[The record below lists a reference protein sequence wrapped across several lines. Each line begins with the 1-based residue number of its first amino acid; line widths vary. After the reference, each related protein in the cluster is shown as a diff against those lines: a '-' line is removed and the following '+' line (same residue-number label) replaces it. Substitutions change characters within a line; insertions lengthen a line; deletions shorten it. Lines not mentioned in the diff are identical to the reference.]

1 MPDVLYDCRLH
12 YGGNWRLVL
21 SLGSSGGGLYRYCDV
36 NFLDTF
42 ISLSVSSQMKVGEWL
57 ILNWRYG
64 EEFDIGSDLGSS
76 QPVGGDDSAVRRV
89 HHS

>member
-1 MPDVLYDCRLH
+1 
-12 YGGNWRLVL
+12 
-21 SLGSSGGGLYRYCDV
+21 
-36 NFLDTF
+36 
-42 ISLSVSSQMKVGEWL
+42 MKVGEWL